1 MTPEL
6 TDDQRKAIE
15 QLGGG
20 PVSIVDATTNAR
32 YVLMRAEDYE
42 RMNVLTEPNE
52 VSSMDP
58 LHANLAPED
67 WEDASNYERQ
77 P

>member
-6 TDDQRKAIE
+6 TEDQRQAVE

-20 PVSIVDATTNAR
+20 PVYIIDPTTNAR

-42 RMNVLTEPNE
+42 KMNVLTEADE
-52 VSSMDP
+52 VSSMYP
-58 LHANLAPED
+58 LLADIAPDD

>member
-1 MTPEL
+1 MTLQL
-6 TDDQRKAIE
+6 TDDQWQAIE

-20 PVSIVDATTNAR
+20 PVYIVDPTTNTR

-52 VSSMDP
+52 ISSMYP
-58 LHANLAPED
+58 LLADVAPED